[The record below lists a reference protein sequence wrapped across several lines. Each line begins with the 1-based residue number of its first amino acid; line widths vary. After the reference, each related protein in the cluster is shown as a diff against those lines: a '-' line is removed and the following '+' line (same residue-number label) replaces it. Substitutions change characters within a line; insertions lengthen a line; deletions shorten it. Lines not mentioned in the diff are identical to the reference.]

1 MTKSELLKKA
11 NELPMKPGVYMMKD
25 VNGTVIYVGK
35 AKILKNRVVSYFRNG
50 EHTEK
55 TRQMVSRVDRFDVI
69 ICASELDALLTEC
82 SLIKRYVPL
91 YNIALKNG
99 NGYPFIRF
107 YIDKGFPVLTTE
119 RFKNS
124 KGKYFCRVRN
134 AIWSFALFQR
144 RSHCPTVP
152 QKPDV
157 KRYALIIIS
166 GVVSDIVRTGWTK
179 KNSKN
184 SAKRSVPS

>member
-25 VNGTVIYVGK
+25 ASGKVIYVGK

-124 KGKYFCRVRN
+124 KGKYFGPFLSRQKCNMVVR
-134 AIWSFALFQR
+134 
-144 RSHCPTVP
+144 
-152 QKPDV
+152 
-157 KRYALIIIS
+157 LIS
-166 GVVSDIVRTGWTK
+166 
-179 KNSKN
+179 
-184 SAKRSVPS
+184 

>member
-124 KGKYFCRVRN
+124 KGKYFGPFLSRQK
-134 AIWSFALFQR
+134 SFALFQR
-144 RSHCPTVP
+144 RLLCLIVR
-152 QKPDV
+152 QKTDV